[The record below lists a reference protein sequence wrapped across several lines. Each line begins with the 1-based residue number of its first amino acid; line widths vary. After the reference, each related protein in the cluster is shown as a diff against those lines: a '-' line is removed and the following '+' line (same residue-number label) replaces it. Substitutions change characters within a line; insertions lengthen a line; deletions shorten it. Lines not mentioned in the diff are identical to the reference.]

1 MNKQWL
7 MGIGLLALS
16 NLSIAAGW
24 QDSQTI
30 TEYFIDGDNTSDR
43 LYVAFD
49 QSPNPDGC
57 RSDARFARVDSQT
70 PKGKYLFS
78 IVLSA
83 HASQQAVAPKLEG
96 CDDLERP
103 IVTGLRVGS
112 N

>member
-1 MNKQWL
+1 
-7 MGIGLLALS
+7 
-16 NLSIAAGW
+16 
-24 QDSQTI
+24 
-30 TEYFIDGDNTSDR
+30 
-43 LYVAFD
+43 
-49 QSPNPDGC
+49 
-57 RSDARFARVDSQT
+57 VDSQT